1 MVLLKTFSNKKT
13 VKIFFSAILF
23 VAFYKQE
30 MRNRRKIKINY
41 QKPNRTFYYTLS
53 VKIIKITKNSLIMPI
68 ANNFYTT

>member
-1 MVLLKTFSNKKT
+1 
-13 VKIFFSAILF
+13 
-23 VAFYKQE
+23 